1 MRLEPKAK
9 PIRIR
14 IKLGNSEFSSLD
26 SVLENFS
33 INELFPLFQDGRLER
48 WLIQIG
54 ETKLAAQVKDMSPNC
69 THGDMRDYILFLSL
83 FFDDVETSLK
93 NQIQESTEWQVEK
106 YLSNASISALKVIYR
121 YTKGLNN
128 INWQDTLDCIL
139 TRNNIS
145 SVFKDADLHGVYATD
160 NEWGVKF
167 ADLVKSE
174 EDYKTLFIC
183 IEEIIRAHPNYL
195 NLLIGYYNVTKNDGY
210 SWSEIFGKDG
220 LDTILYWYYNTY
232 FRDNCKQDWLTILQ
246 PLLSI
251 ETAKK
256 MYRDSYE
263 ILNDKWGILFA
274 KLISN
279 NDDYRVVFDFLDE
292 ESKNILV
299 PNNDIQ
305 TFYTEADKNG
315 YKWMDAYKKD
325 LSVSFAQLMY
335 QKPYVKNVGIEWG
348 VLFADLLKDWDK
360 ESASIESCLTEDS
373 DNLSAFYARCIE
385 RGYEQARAKNDPWFY
400 MTHSSDLPYIQKAI
414 EEWDGNRKNFNKEIY
429 NYTYLK
435 TELAKQIL
443 DVLESIIEMR
453 GKGGWD
459 NPKYSHYKQFGF
471 VEERDILIIVKKSR
485 SRASEWNSNTYKC
498 TWNFSNG
505 DEAYLENLSAK
516 GNRFAS
522 YVLGH
527 GEMNFIE
534 IAKQF
539 VKQFLKARIISSAS
553 GAKKSFSQSSSKP
566 LPNTQKQLIGKF
578 LSNPGQFNV
587 YDKSNLSDF
596 LCCLSDIYEKST
608 RRVMMADYID
618 QEFRNLSREY
628 GCEQIY
634 LHSMAKYIAFKNNYG
649 LIAELSPIRSIYPPA
664 EYMCQFFEK
673 GRTTNEM
680 YTIVST
686 RIEKYTS
693 LGEHIKFVVEHLDD
707 KKFA

>member
-14 IKLGNSEFSSLD
+14 IKLGNSEFSSLNA
-26 SVLENFS
+26 VLENFS
-33 INELFPLFQDGRLER
+33 IKELFPLFQDGRLER

-69 THGDMRDYILFLSL
+69 THGDMHDYILFLSL

-93 NQIQESTEWQVEK
+93 NQIQESTEWQVET
-106 YLSNASISALKVIYR
+106 YLSNASISALKIIYR

-128 INWQDTLDCIL
+128 INWRDTFDNIL
-139 TRNNIS
+139 TRSNIS
-145 SVFKDADLHGVYATD
+145 SIFKDTDLHGVYPSD

-174 EDYKTLFIC
+174 EDYKALFIC
-183 IEEIIRAHPNYL
+183 IEEIVRTHPIYI

-220 LDTILYWYYNTY
+220 LDTILYWYYNTF

-256 MYRDSYE
+256 IYRDSYE
-263 ILNDKWGILFA
+263 ILKDKWGILFA
-274 KLISN
+274 NLISN
-279 NDDYRVVFDFLDE
+279 NDDYRVVFDFLDD

-315 YKWMDAYKKD
+315 YKWMDAFKKE
-325 LSVSFAQLMY
+325 LTIGFAKLMY
-335 QKPYVKNVGIEWG
+335 QKPNVKNVGIEWG

-360 ESASIESCLTEDS
+360 ESETIESWLAEDS
-373 DNLSAFYARCIE
+373 DNLSAFYTRCIE
-385 RGYEQARAKNDPWFY
+385 RGFNQAGIKKDPWY
-400 MTHSSDLPYIQKAI
+400 EMTHSSDLLYIQKAI
-414 EEWDGNRKNFNKEIY
+414 ENWDGDRRHYDKTNY
-429 NYTYLK
+429 NYKNLK
-435 TELAKQIL
+435 TEVARQIL
-443 DVLESIIEMR
+443 DVLESIIELR
-453 GKGGWD
+453 GKDGFWD
-459 NPKYSHYKQFGF
+459 DSKYRYYRQFF
-471 VEERDILIIVKKSR
+471 FAEEREILIIVKKSR
-485 SRASEWNSNTYKC
+485 NRVQEWNSNT
-498 TWNFSNG
+498 WNFSNR
-505 DEAYLENLSAK
+505 DEAYLENLSAN
-516 GNRFAS
+516 GNRFAA
-522 YVLGH
+522 YVLAQ

-553 GAKKSFSQSSSKP
+553 GANNKSFSQSSSKP
-566 LPNTQKQLIGKF
+566 LSNTQKQLIGKF
-578 LSNPGQFNV
+578 LSNPSQFNV
-587 YDKSNLSDF
+587 CDKSELSDF
-596 LCCLSDIYEKST
+596 LCCLSDIYERST
-608 RRVMMADYID
+608 RSVMIADYID

-628 GCEQIY
+628 RCEQIY

-649 LIAELSPIRSIYPPA
+649 LIAELSSIRSIYPPA

>member
-14 IKLGNSEFSSLD
+14 IKLGNSEFSSLNA
-26 SVLENFS
+26 VLENFS

-69 THGDMRDYILFLSL
+69 THGDMHDYILFLSL

-93 NQIQESTEWQVEK
+93 NQIQESTEWQVET

-121 YTKGLNN
+121 YTKGIND
-128 INWQDTLDCIL
+128 INWQDTFDNIL

-145 SVFKDADLHGVYATD
+145 SIFKDADLHSVYTTD

-167 ADLVKSE
+167 ADLVNSE

-183 IEEIIRAHPNYL
+183 IEEIVRTHPNYL

-210 SWSEIFGKDG
+210 NWSEIFGKDG
-220 LDTILYWYYNTY
+220 LDTVLYWYYNTY

-256 MYRDSYE
+256 TYRDSYE

-274 KLISN
+274 NLISN
-279 NDDYRVVFDFLDE
+279 NNDYRVVFDFLDE

-360 ESASIESCLTEDS
+360 ESETIESWLVEDS
-373 DNLSAFYARCIE
+373 DNLSAFYTRCIE
-385 RGYEQARAKNDPWFY
+385 RGFEQARIKKDPWY
-400 MTHSSDLPYIQKAI
+400 EMTHSSDLPYIQKAI
-414 EEWDGNRKNFNKEIY
+414 ENWDGDRRHYDKTNY
-429 NYTYLK
+429 NYNNLK
-435 TELAKQIL
+435 TEVAKQIL
-443 DVLESIIEMR
+443 DVLESIIELR
-453 GKGGWD
+453 GKDGFWD
-459 NPKYSHYKQFGF
+459 DSKYRNYRQFF
-471 VEERDILIIVKKSR
+471 FAEEREILIIVKKSR
-485 SRASEWNSNTYKC
+485 NRVQEWSTWSFSKGDNDYLYKLF
-498 TWNFSNG
+498 TNN
-505 DEAYLENLSAK
+505 
-516 GNRFAS
+516 GNRLAG
-522 YVLGH
+522 YVLSH
-527 GEMNFIE
+527 GEKNFIQ
-534 IAKQF
+534 IAEVF
-539 VKQFLKARIISSAS
+539 VKNYLMERITNSIT
-553 GAKKSFSQSSSKP
+553 GKVDNNRKQSSSTSSKKSKNP
-566 LPNTQKQLIGKF
+566 LIEKF
-578 LSNPGQFNV
+578 MMDPCSFND
-587 YDKSNLSDF
+587 YSKSDF
-596 LCCLSDIYEKST
+596 ATFLLTLSSIYEKSSLGNWIHAFAE
-608 RRVMMADYID
+608 R
-618 QEFRNLSREY
+618 EFNKLSRVY
-628 GCEQIY
+628 RTEQLY
-634 LHSMAKYIAFKNNYG
+634 LLSMASYFDYNKNSRG
-649 LIAELSPIRSIYPPA
+649 RVSELSPIRSIYPPA

-693 LGEHIKFVVEHLDD
+693 LGEHIKFVVEHLED

>member
-14 IKLGNSEFSSLD
+14 IKLGNSEFSSLNA
-26 SVLENFS
+26 VLENFS
-33 INELFPLFQDGRLER
+33 IKELFPLFQDGRLER

-69 THGDMRDYILFLSL
+69 TLGDLRDYILFLSL

-93 NQIQESTEWQVEK
+93 NQIQESTEWQIET

-128 INWQDTLDCIL
+128 INWQDILDSIL

-145 SVFKDADLHGVYATD
+145 SVFKDADLHGIYAKD

-183 IEEIIRAHPNYL
+183 IEEIVRTHPNYL

-256 MYRDSYE
+256 TYRDSYE
-263 ILNDKWGILFA
+263 ILKDKWGILFA
-274 KLISN
+274 NLISSN
-279 NDDYRVVFDFLDE
+279 NDYRVVFDFLDE

-305 TFYTEADKNG
+305 SFYTEADKNG

-325 LSVSFAQLMY
+325 LTISFAQRMY
-335 QKPYVKNVGIEWG
+335 QKPNVKNVGIEWG

-373 DNLSAFYARCIE
+373 DNLSAFYTRCIE
-385 RGYEQARAKNDPWFY
+385 RGFEQARDKNDPWFY

-414 EEWDGNRKNFNKEIY
+414 KEWDGNRRKFNKVIY

-459 NPKYSHYKQFGF
+459 YPKYSHYKQFDF

-485 SRASEWNSNTYKC
+485 NRVSEWDSNTYKW
-498 TWNFSNG
+498 TWNFTNR
-505 DEAYLENLSAK
+505 DEASLENLSAK

-534 IAKQF
+534 IATQF

-553 GAKKSFSQSSSKP
+553 GAKKK
-566 LPNTQKQLIGKF
+566 L
-578 LSNPGQFNV
+578 
-587 YDKSNLSDF
+587 
-596 LCCLSDIYEKST
+596 
-608 RRVMMADYID
+608 
-618 QEFRNLSREY
+618 
-628 GCEQIY
+628 
-634 LHSMAKYIAFKNNYG
+634 
-649 LIAELSPIRSIYPPA
+649 
-664 EYMCQFFEK
+664 
-673 GRTTNEM
+673 
-680 YTIVST
+680 
-686 RIEKYTS
+686 
-693 LGEHIKFVVEHLDD
+693 
-707 KKFA
+707 